1 MAKTYYEENKE
12 KRHDYYEENRE
23 RRQAYGRKRY
33 QEKKSD
39 CQAASKKYRKK
50 HAKKAACDHEAEC
63 PDNPYKKKI
72 AELTEALKAAS
83 PPPSREAREA
93 KIVFVIICTDSS
105 GGELSDSVVA
115 VAGTKHH
122 AIAYIDLQPED
133 FQKTYDIEE
142 YTVIQ

>member
-23 RRQAYGRKRY
+23 RRLAYGRKRY

-93 KIVFVIICTDSS
+93 AAVVLRIEISRILGIVLGDLTYWHEKAEWLNEFADWLES
-105 GGELSDSVVA
+105 GLE
-115 VAGTKHH
+115 
-122 AIAYIDLQPED
+122 
-133 FQKTYDIEE
+133 
-142 YTVIQ
+142 